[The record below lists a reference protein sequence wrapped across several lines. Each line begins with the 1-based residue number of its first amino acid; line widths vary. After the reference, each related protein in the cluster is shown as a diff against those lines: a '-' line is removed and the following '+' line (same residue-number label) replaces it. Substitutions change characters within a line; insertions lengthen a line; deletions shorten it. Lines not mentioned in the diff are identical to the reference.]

1 MGHHQ
6 NEKLTKKLSEFAF
19 DFSYDDL
26 DEINLTGGQSAKFM
40 TVDENGYAVVEKDNK
55 KIFVSPV
62 ELFNEIK
69 ELKLR

>member
-26 DEINLTGGQSAKFM
+26 PSEVTEQAKLFILDTHLAVLLEGGRKPKRKYP
-40 TVDENGYAVVEKDNK
+40 G
-55 KIFVSPV
+55 
-62 ELFNEIK
+62 
-69 ELKLR
+69 